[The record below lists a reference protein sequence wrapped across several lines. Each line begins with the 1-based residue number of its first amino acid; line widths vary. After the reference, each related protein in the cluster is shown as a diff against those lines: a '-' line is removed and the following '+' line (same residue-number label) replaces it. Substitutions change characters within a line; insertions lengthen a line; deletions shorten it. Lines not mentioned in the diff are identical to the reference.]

1 MHKERTSRRR
11 EKGEEIF
18 FKEIMAE
25 HFPIL
30 IKKKK
35 PIIYPFGKFNK
46 LQDPKRFTNRPM
58 MIKILKVKDQ
68 EKI

>member
-25 HFPIL
+25 DFPTFL
-30 IKKKK
+30 KK
-35 PIIYPFGKFNK
+35 PIIYPFRKFNK

-58 MIKILKVKDQ
+58 MVKILKVKDQ
-68 EKI
+68 DKI